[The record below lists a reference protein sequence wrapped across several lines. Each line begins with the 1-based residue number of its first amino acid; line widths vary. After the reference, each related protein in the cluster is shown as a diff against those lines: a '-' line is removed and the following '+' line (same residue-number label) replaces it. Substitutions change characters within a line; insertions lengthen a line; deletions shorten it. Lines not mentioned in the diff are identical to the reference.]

1 MCIRD
6 RSSSSPILPA
16 MLRGGSMNS
25 SDLFAIAKNLMP
37 GGVSSP
43 VRAIKPYPFYTAHA
57 SGSHLTTV
65 DGGSLIDCCM
75 AYGPLILGHAH
86 PQIRKSIET
95 QLKNGWLFGT
105 PSPLEPAFAKI
116 ITGDHKGMDLSLIHI
131 SEPTRRTPISYA
143 VFC

>member
-1 MCIRD
+1 
-6 RSSSSPILPA
+6 
-16 MLRGGSMNS
+16 MNS
-25 SDLFAIAKNLMP
+25 SDLYATAKNLMP

-43 VRAIKPYPFYTAHA
+43 VRAIKPYPFYTDHA

-65 DGGSLIDCCM
+65 DGSILIDCCM

-116 ITGDHKGMDLSLIHI
+116 ITGDHEGMDMVRFVSSG
-131 SEPTRRTPISYA
+131 SEATMAAIRLARGFSQKKDI
-143 VFC
+143 VKIEG